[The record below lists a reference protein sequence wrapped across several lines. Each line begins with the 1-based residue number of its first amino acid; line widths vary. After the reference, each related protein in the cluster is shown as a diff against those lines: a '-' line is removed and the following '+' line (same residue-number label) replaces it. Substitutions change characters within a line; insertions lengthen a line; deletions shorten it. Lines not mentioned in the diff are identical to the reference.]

1 MIIMLE
7 ASKWATND
15 VVSPFFKFITG
26 MHDKEKA
33 GVSRDSSAHVLPLE
47 DVNLKDL
54 LHKCWFVERR
64 PVEGVFLWKR
74 NYPFVSHLSLYLRCP
89 TALVRTS
96 ERMM

>member
-1 MIIMLE
+1 MTKRKQ
-7 ASKWATND
+7 ASHETPAPRLSD
-15 VVSPFFKFITG
+15 F
-26 MHDKEKA
+26 
-33 GVSRDSSAHVLPLE
+33 PLE
-47 DVNLKDL
+47 DVNLKVL

-74 NYPFVSHLSLYLRCP
+74 NYPSHLSHYLRCP